1 MVKPVAAHITMRQSW
16 IRNMYP
22 MFAVGSLIYRS
33 NLALTSLAE
42 AACNTPEGTT
52 GFMSL
57 TDMDL
62 TDPDP
67 ARHTFTV
74 GHATYVENNA
84 DTIENGACFGSIG
97 APGWTQ
103 RAPFPTPTSPVIDFS
118 LTDAEM
124 SDSSAYPKGL
134 PRPMGQKTKPWTA
147 SPSRAVRVMQDFNL
161 QTDRAALLE
170 SLAEGGSR
178 ANYDGV
184 FFLDEEKSE
193 THWYSPLTWQLFHDL
208 PRFGEP
214 ASGFL
219 LPLREAEMKFKMNSP
234 TAPNCIGRYR
244 ADFLRLEQDCAS
256 NDPANSSWG
265 GIFNTTPGESDAEM
279 TGYYLIT
286 ELEQLYSRTLNST
299 LCVSYP
305 GGTRTIDDGFSTSS
319 DKRCRS
325 TAKWDPSAPDNTG
338 IPNGDWC
345 AATNSAA
352 TATCHD
358 AYRTRSFHAFQ
369 AFKVKPQT
377 CAVEWAR

>member
-1 MVKPVAAHITMRQSW
+1 MARPVAGHITMRQSW
-16 IRNMYP
+16 TRT
-22 MFAVGSLIYRS
+22 MFPYSSGSIVYK
-33 NLALTSLAE
+33 NLLDRTSLPEAE
-42 AACNTPEGTT
+42 CNTPTGLS

-62 TDPDP
+62 TDPEP
-67 ARHTFTV
+67 AKHTFTV
-74 GHATYVENNA
+74 GDATLVESNA
-84 DTIENGACFGSIG
+84 DTVANGACFGSVG

-103 RAPFPTPTSPVIDFS
+103 RAPHPTNASPVVDFS
-118 LTDAEM
+118 LTDEEM

-147 SPSRAVRVMQDFNL
+147 SPSRAVRVRQDFNL
-161 QTDRAALLE
+161 ETDRAALLE

-184 FFLDEEKSE
+184 FYFDEAKGE
-193 THWYSPLTWQLFHDL
+193 THWYSPLTWQFLLDP
-208 PRFGEP
+208 PRPGETKP
-214 ASGFL
+214 TGFM
-219 LPLREAEMKFKMNSP
+219 LPLREAELKFKMNTP

-244 ADFLRLEQDCAS
+244 TDFLTPEQDCATS
-256 NDPANSSWG
+256 YPDNPAWG
-265 GIFNTTPGESDAEM
+265 GIFNTHIGESDAEM

-286 ELEQLYSRTLNST
+286 ELEQLYSRVLNST
-299 LCVSYP
+299 LCVSFP
-305 GGTRTIDDGFSTSS
+305 GGTRTLDDGFSTSS
-319 DKRCRS
+319 DRRCRS

-338 IPNGDWC
+338 IPRGEWC

-358 AYRTRSFHAFQ
+358 AYRVRSFHAFQ

-377 CAVEWAR
+377 CAVEWAQ